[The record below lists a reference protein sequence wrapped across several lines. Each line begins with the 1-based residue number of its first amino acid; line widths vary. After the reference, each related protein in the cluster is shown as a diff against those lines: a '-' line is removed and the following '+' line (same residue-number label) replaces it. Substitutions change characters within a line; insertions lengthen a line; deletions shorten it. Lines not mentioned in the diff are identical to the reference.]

1 MDHTNTIYIVSRAT
15 NSNTLAPHIFAMH
28 QHAGKKVKLWTGSH
42 LVDTCPRNTTDTI
55 IILFT
60 ILKII
65 IHLKYHIKL
74 QNNLIIL
81 YMQLTNFHALTIK
94 HLDPTNF
101 KGSRIKITSD
111 RFSQSITLNR
121 DYSKSSWLDQAIMF
135 LTQNWFNLIG
145 STEYNNQTIILS
157 DTFKPLK

>member
-1 MDHTNTIYIVSRAT
+1 
-15 NSNTLAPHIFAMH
+15 
-28 QHAGKKVKLWTGSH
+28 
-42 LVDTCPRNTTDTI
+42 
-55 IILFT
+55 
-60 ILKII
+60 
-65 IHLKYHIKL
+65 
-74 QNNLIIL
+74 
-81 YMQLTNFHALTIK
+81 MQLTNFHALTIK
-94 HLDPTNF
+94 HLGPTNF

-121 DYSKSSWLDQAIMF
+121 DYYSSSWLDQAITF

>member
-1 MDHTNTIYIVSRAT
+1 MYIVSRAT
-15 NSNTLAPHIFAMH
+15 NSFFLAPHLFAMP
-28 QHAGKKVKLWTGSH
+28 QHVGKKARLWTGFL

-60 ILKII
+60 ILKTI

-94 HLDPTNF
+94 HLWPTDF
-101 KGSRIKITSD
+101 RGSRIKITSD
-111 RFSQSITLNR
+111 RFEQSIILDR
-121 DYSKSSWLDQAIMF
+121 DYYSPSWLDQAITF

-145 STEYNNQTIILS
+145 STEYNNQTILLS